1 MSGLREATAEPRAV
15 LAGVGRRI
23 GEHGLT
29 DRAAAL
35 TYYAF
40 LSLFPAL
47 IVAVA
52 LLGLFGD
59 YPETYR
65 SVVSTLRD
73 AAPGTVVDTVDSA
86 LNDALQSRGTAGGLL
101 GVGVLLAFYSASSG
115 TGAALRGI
123 GAVYGAPRTT
133 PWWRGYLARLE
144 LTVVVGALLAVAFV
158 AMLLA
163 GPLFSEIADEAGVRE
178 TVSEAITLIR
188 WPIGVAALVGSAL
201 LLYRKGA
208 GRPVSLAEIWPGAVA
223 AGLLWVVAS
232 LGFNFYVARFGSYD
246 ATYGSLGAVIVLLVW
261 MWIGNLALL
270 AGAALNVELAER

>member
-1 MSGLREATAEPRAV
+1 MSGLRRATAEPRSV
-15 LAGVGRRI
+15 LAGVARRI
-23 GEHGLT
+23 SEHGLT

-35 TYYAF
+35 TYYGF

-47 IVAVA
+47 IVGVS
-52 LLGLFGD
+52 LLGLIGD

-65 SVVSTLRD
+65 DVISTLREV
-73 AAPGTVVDTVDSA
+73 APGTVVDTIDSA
-86 LNDALQSRGTAGGLL
+86 LRDALRSRGTAGGLL
-101 GVGVLLAFYSASSG
+101 GVGILLAFYSASSG

-123 GAVYGAPRTT
+123 GAVYGAPRAS

-144 LTVVVGALLAVAFV
+144 LTVVVGALVLVAFA

-163 GPLFSEIADEAGVRE
+163 GPLFSEIAAEAGVKE
-178 TVSEAITLIR
+178 SVSNVISLIR
-188 WPIGVAALVGSAL
+188 WPIGVAALVASAL

-208 GRPVSLAEIWPGAVA
+208 ARPVGFHDLWPGAIA
-223 AGLLWVVAS
+223 AGLLWVMAS
-232 LGFNFYVARFGSYD
+232 LGFNFYVSNFGSYD

-270 AGAALNVELAER
+270 AGAALNVELEEP